1 MNNALEITSL
11 CKEFKEFSLSNVSF
25 NLPEGYIM
33 GLIGSNGSGKTTVL
47 KLILNMLKKS
57 SGEIKVFSLDHIKH
71 EEDIKQNIGVVF
83 DQTYMVDNWTLF
95 DVERAVKG
103 FYKKWDSGKY
113 HKLIKDFN
121 LTAGKRLKDLS
132 RGMKVKV
139 MIAIALSHDAR
150 LLILDEPTSS
160 LDPVGRDELLDILG
174 TYILKEDKSVLFS
187 THLTADLEKIAD
199 YITFL
204 NNGRIVYSGTK
215 DELLENYVIL
225 KGDKKEITANQK
237 RILTGYREFN
247 TGFEGMVQYN
257 NFTGFSPR
265 IISEPASLDDII
277 IFMNRRERM
286 A

>member
-11 CKEFKEFSLSNVSF
+11 CKEFKEFSLANVSF

-71 EEDIKQNIGVVF
+71 EEAIKQNIGVVF
-83 DQTYMVDNWTLF
+83 DQTYMVDNWTLL

-121 LTAGKRLKDLS
+121 LTAGQRLKDLS

-187 THLTADLEKIAD
+187 THLTADLEKVAD

-215 DELLENYVIL
+215 DELLESYLIL
-225 KGDKKEITANQK
+225 KGDKREITADQK
-237 RILTGYREFN
+237 RVLAGYREHN
-247 TGFEGMVQYN
+247 TGFEGMIQCK
-257 NFTGFSPR
+257 NFTGFSPK
-265 IISEPASLDDII
+265 IIAEPASLDDII
-277 IFMNRRERM
+277 IFMNRGDR
-286 A
+286 